1 MEPKD
6 DSIKLNNGLPD
17 IRINAQTL
25 SALIAASPLGIFAI
39 DLDGTIR
46 LWNKAA
52 ENVSGWRE
60 DEVVGSSLR
69 VLSEQSWEEYEELR
83 QRTLRMEVFN
93 SLPLDA
99 TRKDGSSIRISFS
112 TAPILD
118 AENCVVGTMA
128 VVFDITE
135 NTKLET
141 ALKDSLEKMSRVV
154 DETVKSLAAAIEN
167 RDPYTSG
174 HQQRVA
180 KLAYAIGREMVG
192 LDEDRLKGI
201 GVAATLHDIGK
212 LHIPAEILTKPGQL
226 TNLEF
231 ELIKTHA
238 QAGYEILQEIEFPWP
253 VARTVQQHHERLDG
267 TGYPSGLTG
276 ENILLEARIL
286 SVADVVEAMSS
297 HRPYRPGKG
306 IDAALEEITRARGTA
321 YDLSVVDACHAVF
334 RNGFDFS

>member
-1 MEPKD
+1 
-6 DSIKLNNGLPD
+6 
-17 IRINAQTL
+17 
-25 SALIAASPLGIFAI
+25 
-39 DLDGTIR
+39 
-46 LWNKAA
+46 
-52 ENVSGWRE
+52 
-60 DEVVGSSLR
+60 
-69 VLSEQSWEEYEELR
+69 
-83 QRTLRMEVFN
+83 MEVFI

-112 TAPILD
+112 TAPIFD
-118 AENCVVGTMA
+118 AENSVVGTMA

-135 NTKLET
+135 KTKLEA

-154 DETVKSLAAAIEN
+154 DETVNSLAAAIEN

-180 KLAYAIGREMVG
+180 KLAYAIGREMGG
-192 LDEDRLKGI
+192 LDDDRLKGI

-226 TNLEF
+226 TDLEF

-238 QAGYEILQEIEFPWP
+238 QAGYEILREIEFPWP

-276 ENILLEARIL
+276 EDIIIEARIL
-286 SVADVVEAMSS
+286 SVADAVEAMSS

-306 IDAALEEITRARGTA
+306 MRSALKEIHKGRGDR
-321 YDLSVVDACHAVF
+321 YDPRVVDTCITLF
-334 RNGFDFS
+334 RNGFKF